1 MKKAILLMLA
11 ALIMLP
17 AASFAQSANKD
28 IEKKYKKEIKAKK
41 KEFEEG
47 GWKLYGSSRSIDVIL
62 AQFYAKLDSMGA
74 DGQEIPGNAPRF
86 GSKNVGHQMAF
97 TSAANQLAQMN
108 TGMIKGVVQ
117 NKLGSNGKNV
127 DEEVD
132 TFMASFVRKMEYD
145 IKGQLEEGF
154 SIIRELEPGVH
165 EMISFYVYNKRAAS
179 DARLRAIKSAAMEEE
194 ATRAFAE
201 QLVEEVRAQE

>member
-11 ALIMLP
+11 ALIMIP

-28 IEKKYKKEIKAKK
+28 IEKKYKKEIKGKK

-47 GWKLYGSSRSIDVIL
+47 GWKLYGTSRTIEVVL
-62 AQFYAKLDSMGA
+62 AKYFEKLDSMGA
-74 DGQEIPGNAPRF
+74 DGQEIPGNAPRC

-97 TSAANQLAQMN
+97 TSAANYLAQMN
-108 TGMIKGVVQ
+108 TGMIKGVVE
-117 NKLGSNGKNV
+117 NKLASNSKNV
-127 DEEVD
+127 AEEVD
-132 TFMASFVRKMEYD
+132 MFMASYVRKMEME

-154 SIIRELEPGVH
+154 SVVRELEPGVY
-165 EMISFYVYNKRAAS
+165 EMVSYYVYNKRAAS
-179 DARLRAIKSAAMEEE
+179 DARLRAIKSAALEEE